1 MGSDTPEI
9 ERWLNERLRADLVGT
24 THGGVEVMDACVE
37 AVTISEA
44 DEGPPYAKLE
54 ITVMLHTTNS
64 GAGWNLEDVLTV
76 RRLVGTLTATVE
88 MPSSVRFVPDDDD
101 PSQYEPEGEPL
112 SV

>member
-1 MGSDTPEI
+1 MGSDTSEVA
-9 ERWLNERLRADLVGT
+9 RWLNEMLRADLVGT
-24 THGGVEVMDACVE
+24 RQGGVEVMGAYVE

-54 ITVMLHTTNS
+54 ITVVLHTTNS
-64 GAGWNLEDVLTV
+64 GAGWDVEDVLTI

-101 PSQYEPEGEPL
+101 PSQYEPDDEPL